1 MEKKYHGVIPPIITP
16 ILPDETVDEEGF
28 KQLIDYCIGGGLQGI
43 FVCGSNGECMALTQK
58 ERNHAIK
65 VAVDQIGDRVP
76 LMVGV
81 MDTSTQRVID
91 NVKAAEDLG
100 AKCAVVTPVFY
111 DRHTSQ
117 DETVRH
123 MEAILQNSNIDL
135 MLYNIPLFTGQKLTG
150 KTMIEVAKLDKRV
163 VGLKDTGGDF
173 AQFATALEELRDDP
187 DFSVLQGNTALG
199 MVSLGMGAD
208 GYVPAMST
216 AFPKMFA
223 MSYEEGKSG
232 DPAVIKKYN
241 ALVRETSKI
250 LGMSKN
256 GTAAAKY
263 AISLRGFTSKQVIRP
278 QDVTTPEDEAKIKA
292 KMAEIDEK
300 LKDLGLFY

>member
-1 MEKKYHGVIPPIITP
+1 MAKKYYGVIPPIITP
-16 ILPDETVDEEGF
+16 ILKDETVDEEGF
-28 KQLIDYCIGGGLQGI
+28 RKLIDYCIGGGLQGI
-43 FVCGSNGECMALTQK
+43 FVCGSNGECMALTQA
-58 ERNHAIK
+58 ERNRAIK
-65 VAVDQIGDRVP
+65 IAVDQIGDRVP

-81 MDTSTQRVID
+81 MDTSTKRVID

-123 MEAILQNSNIDL
+123 MEDILKETNIDL

-150 KTMIEVAKLDKRV
+150 KTMIEVAKLDKKV

-208 GYVPAMST
+208 GYVPAMAT

-263 AISLRGFTSKQVIRP
+263 AISLRGFSSKQVIRP